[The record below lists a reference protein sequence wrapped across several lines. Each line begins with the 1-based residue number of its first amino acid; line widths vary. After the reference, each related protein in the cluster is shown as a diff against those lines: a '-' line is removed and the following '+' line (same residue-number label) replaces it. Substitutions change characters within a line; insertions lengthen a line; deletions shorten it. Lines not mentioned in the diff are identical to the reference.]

1 MGEGRLWICELRYS
15 IVLLERRDFIC
26 LLGEF
31 FVPSLSV
38 FFVESFWSELLMTF
52 SGRQPS
58 LHEAC
63 DFLG

>member
-1 MGEGRLWICELRYS
+1 
-15 IVLLERRDFIC
+15 

-63 DFLG
+63 DFLGYL